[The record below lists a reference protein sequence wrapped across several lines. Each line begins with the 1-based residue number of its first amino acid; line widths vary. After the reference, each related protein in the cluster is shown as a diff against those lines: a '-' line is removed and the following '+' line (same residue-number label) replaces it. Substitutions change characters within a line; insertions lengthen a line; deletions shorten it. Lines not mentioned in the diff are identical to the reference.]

1 MLEDISCRSKY
12 FFPVKETKNEMCY
25 LCQTESILLFFALK
39 SLSRNFFCNPGFIF
53 EKRERKCYESCFFPL
68 IHFTSKKYILSQF

>member
-25 LCQTESILLFFALK
+25 LCQTESILLFFC
-39 SLSRNFFCNPGFIF
+39 SQEFI
-53 EKRERKCYESCFFPL
+53 EKLFL
-68 IHFTSKKYILSQF
+68 

>member
-25 LCQTESILLFFALK
+25 LCQMENIFLFFFALK
-39 SLSRNFFCNPGFIF
+39 SFSRNFCNPGFIF
-53 EKRERKCYESCFFPL
+53 AKRERKCYESCF
-68 IHFTSKKYILSQF
+68 SR